1 MTGFHRETLI
11 WGLWVWEW
19 DITLPRG
26 QREKSRKACTW
37 SSRQIPTRS
46 RRCPFLGPFSKRKRK
61 KKKKMRG
68 GEANRKQRNK
78 WETFVLVSDSKNINP
93 ECDSFNIK
101 HTQLLWPLFHTR
113 TLSMSFFSSSWNLPA
128 QELTTFSDLL
138 PLDQN
143 LRSRMFIHLKGTR
156 SPRAEANPKGKS
168 WRSGGRLKKA
178 SSLCATISLGKAFWS
193 LPYWPNNQME
203 GSLPC
208 GISVQYT
215 PQLAPESTSDF
226 RGKDRENLS
235 RCLCPNLN
243 FCDFSEAPSSQLEK
257 EKVGLRPK
265 GITQGRG

>member
-26 QREKSRKACTW
+26 RREKSGKAYTW

-46 RRCPFLGPFSKRKRK
+46 RRCPFLGPFSKRKK
-61 KKKKMRG
+61 KKRWGEGKQIENRG
-68 GEANRKQRNK
+68 TNERHLSLSLIVRISTQNV
-78 WETFVLVSDSKNINP
+78 TVSTSNILNFYGLCFIQ
-93 ECDSFNIK
+93 E
-101 HTQLLWPLFHTR
+101 HLAWL
-113 TLSMSFFSSSWNLPA
+113 FFSFSWNLPA

-143 LRSRMFIHLKGTR
+143 LRSRMFTHLKGTR
-156 SPRAEANPKGKS
+156 PPRAEANPKGKS
-168 WRSGGRLKKA
+168 WRSGGCLRKA
-178 SSLCATISLGKAFWS
+178 SSVCATISPGKAFWS
-193 LPYWPNNQME
+193 LPYWPNNQTE

-235 RCLCPNLN
+235 GCLCPNLN
-243 FCDFSEAPSSQLEK
+243 FCDFSEAPSSQLEN

-265 GITQGRG
+265 GTTQGRG